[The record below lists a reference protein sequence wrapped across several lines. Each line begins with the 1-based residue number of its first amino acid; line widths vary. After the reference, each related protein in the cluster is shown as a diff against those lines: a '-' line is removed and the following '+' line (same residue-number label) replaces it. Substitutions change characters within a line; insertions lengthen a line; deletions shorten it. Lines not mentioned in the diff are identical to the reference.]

1 MRVLFLRNL
10 IYVLMLLAIQDLT
23 AQLSKVHYI
32 PPIAAHGAANS
43 NAFPR
48 DQYIYIS
55 TPSTDNVN
63 YTIAPMGE
71 VPVNYISGVVSNS
84 FPDVQ
89 SIGSGETFFAITDT
103 QFYAGRVI
111 DNKGYIITADAPIFV
126 AVRLRASS
134 RTGENYPQAGA
145 LVSKGLSA
153 LCR

>member
-1 MRVLFLRNL
+1 
-10 IYVLMLLAIQDLT
+10 MLLAIQDLT

-71 VPVNYISGVVSNS
+71 VPANYISGVVSNS
-84 FPDVQ
+84 FPMFKVLALEKLFLP
-89 SIGSGETFFAITDT
+89 SPIHNFMLEGSLIIRAI
-103 QFYAGRVI
+103 
-111 DNKGYIITADAPIFV
+111 
-126 AVRLRASS
+126 
-134 RTGENYPQAGA
+134 
-145 LVSKGLSA
+145 
-153 LCR
+153 